1 MASLADAPA
10 LKAGHDSKV
19 FVGNLPFKA
28 TKLDLIEIFSAF
40 GAVRGVNVRKDR
52 DTDKSRGFAFVTLDS
67 PDAAKQAIAEVHGR
81 TMDGRVLTK
90 PALARGQAAAAAAV
104 AVDVGAGGSADAS
117 DDGSWVTAPPRR
129 RRGKRGGQRGGGSS
143 GDRSRASEGHRT
155 NRPPQKKSWTEWASY
170 PSPYKTASSTPFEN
184 ACSQDTQAAAA
195 GLSSA
200 QELSKPKPDWL
211 ASPVEC

>member
-28 TKLDLIEIFSAF
+28 TNLDLIEIFSAF

-81 TMDGRVLTK
+81 TMDGRVLTVK

-104 AVDVGAGGSADAS
+104 AASDVGAGGSADAS

-143 GDRSRASEGHRT
+143 GGHSRASEGHRT

-170 PSPYKTASSTPFEN
+170 PSPSPETASSTPMAEN
-184 ACSQDTQAAAA
+184 VCSPDTQAAAA
-195 GLSSA
+195 ELSSA
-200 QELSKPKPDWL
+200 QEPSANLNQTG
-211 ASPVEC
+211 